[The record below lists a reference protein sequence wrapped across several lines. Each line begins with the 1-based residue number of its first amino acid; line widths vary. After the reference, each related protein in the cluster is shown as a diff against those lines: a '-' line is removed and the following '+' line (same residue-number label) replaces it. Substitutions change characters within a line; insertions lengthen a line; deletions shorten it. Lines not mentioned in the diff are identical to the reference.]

1 MLGGWVRL
9 SVFVSPSFDFAS
21 SSYEEETMLCMKY

>member
-1 MLGGWVRL
+1 MLGWRVGL

-21 SSYEEETMLCMKY
+21 SSYEEETML